1 MSNGVEA
8 ALHTPP
14 QSGPTEAE
22 VRALYDRYGPVLLHR
37 CERILGSTELA
48 HDALQETFARVIRHW
63 DSFRGESAQLTWMY
77 RISTNQCLN
86 MLRSDRTYAG
96 KLDVFETDFA
106 GSERVEGGSEAWDR
120 RRVVRR
126 LLDDVDDET
135 RRVVVA
141 LYFDELSLRQCSAR
155 EGLSVP
161 TVRKRMAFFLKRARR
176 VLETVPTPVPIAV
189 LFFLHFFSGLS

>member
-1 MSNGVEA
+1 
-8 ALHTPP
+8 LHHAPET
-14 QSGPTEAE
+14 GPTEAE

-37 CERILGSTELA
+37 CHRILGSEELA
-48 HDALQETFARVIRHW
+48 QDALQETFARVIRHW
-63 DSFRGESAQLTWMY
+63 DSFRGESAPLTWMY

-86 MLRSDRTYAG
+86 MLRSDKTYAG
-96 KLDVFETDFA
+96 KLDVYESDFA
-106 GSERVEGGSEAWDR
+106 GSERVEGGSEAWDK

-141 LYFDELSLRQCSAR
+141 LFFDELSLRQASAR

-176 VLETVPTPVPIAV
+176 VLETAPAPVTAAI
-189 LFFLHFFSGLS
+189 LFFLHLSGLS